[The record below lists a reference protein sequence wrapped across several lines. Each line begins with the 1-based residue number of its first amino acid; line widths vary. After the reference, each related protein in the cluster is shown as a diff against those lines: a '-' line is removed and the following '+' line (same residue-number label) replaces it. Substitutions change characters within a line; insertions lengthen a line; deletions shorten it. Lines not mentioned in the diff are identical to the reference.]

1 MRILLASPP
10 DRGPLTWPGHSVLRR
25 TEIAKWLHVKMKSI
39 PAKISAALEGFAC
52 GLVSQYAALMIN
64 CMTNVPSKRVRFA
77 DPDQ

>member
-1 MRILLASPP
+1 
-10 DRGPLTWPGHSVLRR
+10 
-25 TEIAKWLHVKMKSI
+25 MKSI

-52 GLVSQYAALMIN
+52 GLVSHYAALVIN